1 MVTNDATG
9 EIAAE
14 ASDGAGDKAGAGA
27 GERSRWWACTHQ
39 PGIDSWSCSYSWAT
53 RGGGPMSL
61 MRSEQSR
68 KWSKSHR
75 SPTNLLCS
83 IFLVANTHKH
93 LNGAISTNQGDDITS
108 SCISFVALGAL
119 LWHHF
124 DEVSY
129 VVPSDAGL
137 NQTREESGKRHR
149 RRPERRLAISLVP

>member
-1 MVTNDATG
+1 
-9 EIAAE
+9 
-14 ASDGAGDKAGAGA
+14 
-27 GERSRWWACTHQ
+27 
-39 PGIDSWSCSYSWAT
+39 
-53 RGGGPMSL
+53 MSL

-149 RRPERRLAISLVP
+149 RRPGRRRATRDGGTPERAVRAEFVCLPRRASGFDSQGEYVWEMQQSDGI